1 MDCFSYSSGV
11 QRSKMDSTGL
21 KSRCSFWRLLGRIC
35 FLVYS
40 SIYRLPSFLGL
51 WPPSSN
57 HVTPSAASVIPHSS
71 DSHPSAPVFKNPWD
85 YIQSNRSWAQ
95 SCLTLGDPM
104 DCNPPGSSVHGIFQS
119 RYWSDLPFPSPGNLP
134 DPRIEPESPASPAL
148 QAGSLPAEP
157 ALGPP
162 KYSRKISLIGFLTG
176 YGFQATIID

>member
-1 MDCFSYSSGV
+1 MNCFSYSSGV

-21 KSRCSFWRLLGRIC
+21 KLRCSFWRLLGRIR

-71 DSHPSAPVFKNPWD
+71 DSHPPAPGFKNPWD
-85 YIQSNRSWAQ
+85 YIQSNRSCAQ

-104 DCNPPGSSVHGIFQS
+104 DYNPPGSSVHGVFQS
-119 RYWSDLPFPSPGNLP
+119 RSGATCHFL
-134 DPRIEPESPASPAL
+134 L
-148 QAGSLPAEP
+148 QG
-157 ALGPP
+157 
-162 KYSRKISLIGFLTG
+162 IFLTQG
-176 YGFQATIID
+176 LNLSLLHLLHCRRVLYLLSQHWDHPNTQGKSPWYVS